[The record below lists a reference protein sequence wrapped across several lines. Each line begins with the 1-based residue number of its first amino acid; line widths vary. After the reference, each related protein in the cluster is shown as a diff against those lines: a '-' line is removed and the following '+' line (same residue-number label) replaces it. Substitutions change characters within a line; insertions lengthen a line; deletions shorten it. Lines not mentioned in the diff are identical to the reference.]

1 MQFCSVGW
9 DGKLMVWEL
18 PEVEDALKKKRKTLG
33 GVVAQ
38 EIVRFPDSKLQFVYS
53 D

>member
-1 MQFCSVGW
+1 MMIDIGYRHSVQFCSVGW
-9 DGKLMVWEL
+9 DGKLMVWDL

-38 EIVRFPDSKLQFVYS
+38 EMV
-53 D
+53 